1 MEGAELPITSAFEE
15 QSASRYYGVIYMSK
29 SPWELLLTL

>member
-29 SPWELLLTL
+29 SPWEFLLAV